1 MYNTSEVIKLYNTEM
16 CIIDHVHVHIH
27 VHVHVHV
34 HVATCSA
41 NTNIK
46 FSSSVQFD
54 VP

>member
-1 MYNTSEVIKLYNTEM
+1 MYNTSEVIRLYNTEM

-27 VHVHVHV
+27 VHVHV
-34 HVATCSA
+34 ASA

-46 FSSSVQFD
+46 FPSSVQFD